1 MAEIWGVLA
10 GRDASSDTRRGG
22 RVVADDRAE
31 RGRLLADGGIRG
43 DRILVLNPVS
53 GNGDHRE
60 EVRRLA
66 DRAGFTVLETHASG
80 EAVAFG
86 RLAAA
91 AGAEFVVAAGGDGT
105 VNEVARGLDAADAL
119 GEVTFGV
126 VPTGTGNNF
135 AGNLGI
141 ESVEHAFELLADGE
155 RRRIDVATATEGE
168 TGPENETEPED
179 EEAAELFLNS
189 CIAGLTAEA
198 SASTSPELKDRLGV
212 LAYVVTGLRTV
223 REFDALPLAVEADCP
238 GTEKTW
244 TGDAVMVLVGNAR
257 RFPTEGR
264 SQANCEDG
272 LLEVTI
278 IERMPPA
285 DLLQEAAVHRLFGD
299 ETEHVTTLLAS
310 ELRVDVR
317 RDDPVGFSFDGE
329 TAEYDSLTMETRE
342 RAVEI
347 PVGEGYEPDP
357 EPK

>member
-1 MAEIWGVLA
+1 MPEIWGVLA
-10 GRDASSDTRRGG
+10 DRDVSRDARRGA

-31 RGRLLADGGIRG
+31 RGRLLADGGVPG

-66 DRAGFTVLETHASG
+66 DRAGFTVLETQANG
-80 EAVAFG
+80 ESVAFA

-91 AGAEFVVAAGGDGT
+91 AGADVVVAAGGDGT

-119 GEVTFGV
+119 SEVTFGV
-126 VPTGTGNNF
+126 VPAGTGNNF

-141 ESVEHAFELLADGE
+141 ESVEHAFEILADGE
-155 RRRIDVATATEGE
+155 RRRIDVATAAEGE
-168 TGPENETEPED
+168 DGPND
-179 EEAAELFLNS
+179 GSAELFLNS
-189 CIAGLTAEA
+189 CIAGITAEA
-198 SASTSPELKDRLGV
+198 SASTSPELKERLGV

-223 REFDALPLAVEADCP
+223 RGFDALPLAVEAACP
-238 GTEKTW
+238 GTEKAW

-257 RFPTEGR
+257 RFPAEGR

-285 DLLQEAAVHRLFGD
+285 DLLQEAAAHRLFGD
-299 ETEHVTTLLAS
+299 ETEHVTRLLAS
-310 ELRVDVR
+310 RLQVEVR
-317 RDDPVGFSFDGE
+317 RDEPVGFSFDGE
-329 TAEYDSLTMETRE
+329 TAEYDSLTMQTRE
-342 RAVEI
+342 RALEV
-347 PVGEGYEPDP
+347 PVGESYDPDP
-357 EPK
+357 E

>member
-1 MAEIWGVLA
+1 MPEIWGALA
-10 GRDASSDTRRGG
+10 ERDASRDTHRGA
-22 RVVADDRAE
+22 RVATDYRGE
-31 RGRLLADGGIRG
+31 RGRLLADGGVRG

-66 DRAGFTVLETHASG
+66 DEAGFTVLETQAGG
-80 EAVAFG
+80 EGVTFA
-86 RLAAA
+86 RLAAE
-91 AGAEFVVAAGGDGT
+91 AGADLVAAAGGDGT
-105 VNEVARGLDAADAL
+105 INEVARGLNAADAF
-119 GEVTFGV
+119 EDVTFGV

-141 ESVEHAFELLADGE
+141 ESVDHAFEVLANGE
-155 RRRIDVATATEGE
+155 RRRLDVATATESDAGSDGE
-168 TGPENETEPED
+168 N
-179 EEAAELFLNS
+179 AELFSNS
-189 CIAGLTAEA
+189 CIAGITAEA

-223 REFDALPLAVEADCP
+223 REFDALPLAVEAACP

-257 RFPTEGR
+257 RFPAEGR

-310 ELRVDVR
+310 ELQVNVR

-329 TAEYDSLTMETRE
+329 TAEYDSLTMQTRE
-342 RAVEI
+342 SAVEI
-347 PVGEGYEPDP
+347 PVGESYDPDP
-357 EPK
+357 E